1 MNHWGL
7 WQINKC
13 PKIQYSIHTQKYPSH
28 CLRNTKWLIAEN
40 AQHFKIVHDTQ
51 TQWWII
57 SRLPGHRVSVK
68 SDYTR
73 GRKFCDT
80 FSKWY
85 FLALCGGSPLYPE
98 IFTVLHNDPAAPQDH
113 FGRCRIRMLILFD
126 TQWPENFCKNIC
138 FAGSMIAKSRQSL
151 LK

>member
-1 MNHWGL
+1 MFCNLLWKRIPLWWLFVMNHWGL

-85 FLALCGGSPLYPE
+85 FFWPYVEVPPSTLRFLQYCTMILQRLRIIVRDAGFEPGTSAPE
-98 IFTVLHNDPAAPQDH
+98 VIGN
-113 FGRCRIRMLILFD
+113 
-126 TQWPENFCKNIC
+126 
-138 FAGSMIAKSRQSL
+138 
-151 LK
+151 